1 MNTKNET
8 QPTPDRY
15 RQATVTITFRS
26 EGLLVP
32 EGSDW
37 RSYLAGA
44 LRDDLAAACD
54 VLEEGDVEWGDWE
67 DDPTDGE
74 ANPSMLS
81 THEAEQ

>member
-15 RQATVTITFRS
+15 RHATVTITLSS

-37 RSYLAGA
+37 RSYLAGG
-44 LRDDLAAACD
+44 LQDDLAAACD
-54 VLEEGDVEWGDWE
+54 VLEDGDVEWGDWE
-67 DDPTDGE
+67 DVQP
-74 ANPSMLS
+74 
-81 THEAEQ
+81 HEKFSADDR